1 MPSMWKLTRSF
12 ERIRLDGALVG
23 LSRALVLGLVDL
35 VASSTKSTGDTV
47 GDRVL
52 SGNVALGL
60 LLVGLLGSLSRV
72 ALDGLGDVV
81 GGVGD
86 GVADLTDDTLVRLV
100 GVGDRH
106 FEVGGGW

>member
-1 MPSMWKLTRSF
+1 M
-12 ERIRLDGALVG
+12 
-23 LSRALVLGLVDL
+23 LVLVELVRGS
-35 VASSTKSTGDTV
+35 AHGTGDTV
-47 GDRVL
+47 GNGVVA
-52 SGNVALGL
+52 GNVALGL

-100 GVGDRH
+100 GVGNRH
-106 FEVGGGW
+106 FEECWVVGWLVGWLVVLSVELMS